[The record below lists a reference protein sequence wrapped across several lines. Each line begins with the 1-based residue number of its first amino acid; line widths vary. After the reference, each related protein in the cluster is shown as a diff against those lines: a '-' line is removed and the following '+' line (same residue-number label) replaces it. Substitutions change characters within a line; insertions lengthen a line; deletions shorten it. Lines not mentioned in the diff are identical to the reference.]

1 MKLREQPVRLERYLE
16 RDYINP
22 SQKMAEIERYM
33 RGRVISPMELT
44 AYWVVLG
51 IFVTWALLAWEE
63 GSMGEEKIRGWR
75 LVAIWAGAIVGSW
88 AISLLVIYGIVWVL
102 Q

>member
-1 MKLREQPVRLERYLE
+1 MRKEPLRLEVYLT
-16 RDYINP
+16 RDYINQ

-33 RGRVISPMELT
+33 RKRVISPAELL

-51 IFVTWALLAWEE
+51 IAVTIGLL
-63 GSMGEEKIRGWR
+63 M
-75 LVAIWAGAIVGSW
+75 
-88 AISLLVIYGIVWVL
+88 WVL

>member
-1 MKLREQPVRLERYLE
+1 MNLREQPIRLERYLT

-33 RGRVISPMELT
+33 QGRVISPMELT

-51 IFVTWALLAWEE
+51 IFITGILLA
-63 GSMGEEKIRGWR
+63 
-75 LVAIWAGAIVGSW
+75 L
-88 AISLLVIYGIVWVL
+88 
-102 Q
+102 